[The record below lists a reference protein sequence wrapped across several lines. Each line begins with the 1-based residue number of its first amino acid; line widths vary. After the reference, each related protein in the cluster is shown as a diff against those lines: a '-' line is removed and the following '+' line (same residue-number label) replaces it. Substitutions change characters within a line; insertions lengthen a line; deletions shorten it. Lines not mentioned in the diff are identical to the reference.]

1 LSKLDSVFEAKPPSA
16 LELREQFSTPDQQR
30 QTAMLGIWIFLITEV
45 LLFGALFTAF
55 TVYRISDPQGFDL
68 GSKDMDALLGS
79 VNTAVLICSSFTMAL
94 SVYFSEVGNQKML
107 MMFLLLTMFIGAVF
121 LAIKFT
127 EYHSHYVDHKV
138 PGFWFEE
145 HGPHAAKIEMF
156 FVLYF
161 IMTGLHAV
169 HMTIGLAILTVLL
182 FRTAIGSITAEY
194 HTPIEVGGL
203 YWHFIDIVWIFL
215 YAIFYIPGLHLK

>member
-1 LSKLDSVFEAKPPSA
+1 MSKLDSIVEAKPPGA

-30 QTAMLGIWIFLITEV
+30 QTAMVGIWVFLITEV

-55 TVYRISDPQGFDL
+55 TVYRLSDPQGFDL
-68 GSKDMDALLGS
+68 GSKDMEALLGA
-79 VNTAVLICSSFTMAL
+79 VNTCILICSSLTMAL
-94 SVYFSEVGNQKML
+94 SVYFSEVGNTKL
-107 MMFLLLTMFIGAVF
+107 LVVFLLATMFIGAVF

-127 EYHSHYVDHKV
+127 EYYLHYVDHKV

-145 HGPHAAKIEMF
+145 HGPHAGKIEMF
-156 FVLYF
+156 FVFYF
-161 IMTGLHAV
+161 IMTGLHAL
-169 HMTIGLAILTVLL
+169 HMTIGLAILTGLL
-182 FRTAIGSITAEY
+182 FRTMIGSITAEY
-194 HTPIEVGGL
+194 HTPIEIGGL

>member
-30 QTAMLGIWIFLITEV
+30 QTAMVGIWVFLITEV

-55 TVYRISDPQGFDL
+55 TVYRISDPQAFDL

-79 VNTAVLICSSFTMAL
+79 VNTGVLICSSFTMAL
-94 SVYFSEVGNQKML
+94 SVYFAEVGNQKML

-169 HMTIGLAILTVLL
+169 HMTIGLASLTVLL